1 MINTKLIAITI
12 PALFLIGCSVT
23 GNIMPA
29 KDTPSAF
36 EGAVYGGKTVEYAK
50 PTPGGVEYR
59 VFNQGATS
67 YVSVEANRLD
77 AQTRA
82 TQFCRES
89 GRQFRLLK
97 LTTSTPPHILGNY
110 PRAEIVFECTGGN
123 PPLSN
128 PAEMQSNSQGKQANS
143 KQPLSSK
150 YDYEARQKARDN
162 KCYPADMIHIDKS
175 KAAEETIIF
184 MCQDGTTLSTRCS
197 SIEGCVVSSR

>member
-123 PPLSN
+123 PPSRIPQRCN
-128 PAEMQSNSQGKQANS
+128 RTHKAS
-143 KQPLSSK
+143 KQIQSSH
-150 YDYEARQKARDN
+150 
-162 KCYPADMIHIDKS
+162 YPQNTITKPVR
-175 KAAEETIIF
+175 KPETI
-184 MCQDGTTLSTRCS
+184 SATRPT
-197 SIEGCVVSSR
+197 